1 MIFTSNVLLFKVV
14 SSMANTQLPEF
25 PLIPASKGFCITLR
39 KSLVTFREVLTSVG
53 IEREP
58 SAGTAS

>member
-1 MIFTSNVLLFKVV
+1 MFKVV
-14 SSMANTQLPEF
+14 SSVANIQLPEF

-39 KSLVTFREVLTSVG
+39 KSLVTLREVLTSVG